1 MPIARRV
8 PFVALLLVSF
18 AATVAATPA
27 ADDPPRAIAIHPA
40 ASDVIST
47 GNEWIALPTIRASD
61 AALQNFNV
69 LSMHDRGLLQVNGA
83 AGTPALV
90 PRVMIDGKP
99 IQFANLSWE
108 LLDYWVPRAHLT
120 TADAEITITYCAPP
134 GSRAAFV
141 EIVLTNKSA
150 KPIDASVG
158 MHASFGSLDRVTY
171 TPVELSGVRAVG
183 PAAWQ
188 TSAQVFSF
196 VTSDTK
202 FAWSFDAFGS
212 ATTVT
217 TPPASLAPAVDSAQQ
232 KTLAPGAQLEAHFVI
247 GVGVEEYSASQS
259 GGALRETIDREGP
272 DAVIARTAAWCRKR
286 TRTTGRAD
294 LDVIMN
300 RNLLY
305 TTLYAWGRTIDT
317 EQLVGVT
324 SRSDRYYVS
333 AAYWDRDAMLWSF
346 PGLLDSDPAFAK
358 QALEYALTIQERNTG
373 VHSRFIDGIVLEDG
387 YELDEG
393 AAPLVAAFQ
402 YAKATGDTEFLASH
416 RAVLQSMVTRLDDY
430 YDASAGLYTTLHDSQ
445 DEYRKQGFNT
455 YDNALVWRVLT
466 DWAAQLDAWGDH
478 AGADAARSRAQALK
492 AAVLKTCVANAP
504 GASGAIFVSAT
515 DGKDPILADIPP
527 GSLMRLPALGFIAE
541 DDPLFVRTYD
551 WLHSANYK
559 YSYSAMPYGF
569 PGSYRLPDTTSW
581 SVADHLGLTR
591 GREKALKILLA
602 SPWDGEIMSEA
613 IDPSTAAMIPGGGA
627 FATAAGD
634 VGHAICQFYCKP
646 R

>member
-1 MPIARRV
+1 MKRIFFAI
-8 PFVALLLVSF
+8 ALLLNFASAVS
-18 AATVAATPA
+18 AQ
-27 ADDPPRAIAIHPA
+27 DEKPRVVKLHPA
-40 ASDVIST
+40 AADVIST

-61 AALQNFNV
+61 GAINNFNV
-69 LSMHDRGLLQVNGA
+69 LSMRDRGLLQVNGTNGA
-83 AGTPALV
+83 PAV
-90 PRVMIDGKP
+90 EPRVMIDGKP
-99 IQFANLSWE
+99 VVFANLSWE
-108 LLDYWVPRAHLT
+108 LLDYWIPRARLT
-120 TADAEITITYCAPP
+120 TDQAEIVMTYCAPP

-141 EIVLTNKSA
+141 EIVLTNQSA
-150 KPIDASVG
+150 TNIDASVG
-158 MHASFGSLDRVTY
+158 MHASWGSLARVTY
-171 TPVELSGVRAVG
+171 TPVELVGVRSVG

-188 TSAQVFSF
+188 KSAQVFSF

-202 FAWSFDAFGS
+202 FAWSFDAYGS
-212 ATTVT
+212 ETTVT
-217 TPPASLAPAVDSAQQ
+217 TPPASVAPAVDSAQT
-232 KTLAPGAQLEAHFVI
+232 KTLAPGASLEAHFVI

-272 DAVIARTAAWCRKR
+272 DEVIAQAAALCRKR

-294 LDVIMN
+294 LDLIMN

-305 TTLYAWGRTIDT
+305 TSLYAWGRTIDT

-346 PGLLDSDPAFAK
+346 PGLLDSDPAFAR

-373 VHSRFIDGIVLEDG
+373 IHSRFIDGVVLEDG

-393 AAPLVAAFQ
+393 TAPLVAAFQ
-402 YAKATGDTEFLASH
+402 YAKKTGDAAFLTSH
-416 RAVLQSMVTRLDDY
+416 RAVLQSLVTRLDDY
-430 YDASAGLYTTLHDSQ
+430 YDSTAGLYSTLHDAQ

-466 DWAAQLDAWGDH
+466 DWAAQLEAWGDK
-478 AGADAARSRAQALK
+478 AGADATRGRAESLHSAI
-492 AAVLKTCVANAP
+492 LKTCVANAP
-504 GASGAIFVSAT
+504 RANGTIFVSAT

-541 DDPLFVRTYD
+541 DDPLFARTYD
-551 WLHSANYK
+551 WLHSTNYK
-559 YSYSAMPYGF
+559 YSFAGTPYGL
-569 PGSYRLPDTTSW
+569 PGSYRLPFSTSW

-591 GREKALKILLA
+591 GREKALKILLT
-602 SPWDGEIMSEA
+602 SPWDGGIMSEG
-613 IDPSTAAMIPGGGA
+613 IDPATAAMEPGGGA

-634 VGHAICQFYCKP
+634 VAHAICQLYCKP
-646 R
+646 Q